1 MSGES
6 TFVLDSTVSPARSFA
21 LSFDPGA
28 FDTLMDTTTLLK
40 ETFGLAMPEARGSP
54 NAEEERRADP
64 PAAVEEEEEEDEE
77 EDDGLV
83 PYERERLEQMR
94 RNDEVMRQLGITES
108 VNKLEGKAA
117 PPPEKNP
124 EKNPVIII
132 DDDEDDEAQNDT
144 DDEDEEEE
152 EDDDETGGIYGCKR
166 CRSSRKGC
174 YDSADGKLRG
184 CHPDAHLGPLY
195 LQGLPKRVDIPA
207 DAPKKKRKVVY
218 EHEVPPIFSPRT
230 KRPRLIPAKYEGGA
244 AARADRASSPKV
256 PPKPKEKELTPV
268 PGLRYISLTR
278 NGRYAVH
285 FWRRKGEWIR
295 GKRSGYLGTVGTLKE
310 AVEVYNKEAR
320 LLGKPTQEIP
330 AGYVAPEPDVPP
342 TLTQA
347 PKHTSSPNDQKKATA
362 VPGYSGI
369 RESNTGR
376 FNVTITGKPGRLY
389 LGTVDTLRE
398 AVELYNKEAMKRGK
412 PIQPLPDDELDVP
425 ELNVHSTVVP
435 GLQGINMMTVD
446 GKFMAQV
453 YQGSQ
458 GFRVGNCDT
467 LDEAVKEQNAAGAAH
482 VSEWVT
488 RTITAEHRAVV
499 KEMQRKREL
508 IIAEKAK
515 SRKKLAKQKPA
526 PATTR
531 HRPRPEPAAKKAAP
545 PRAKTPPRFALVP
558 QESAPTSVS
567 KAAAPITPPPRVDS
581 ANEKRLKD
589 QVNELQDMNRSLLDI
604 AQRAMSMAAK
614 NAQTMG

>member
-1 MSGES
+1 M
-6 TFVLDSTVSPARSFA
+6 
-21 LSFDPGA
+21 
-28 FDTLMDTTTLLK
+28 
-40 ETFGLAMPEARGSP
+40 
-54 NAEEERRADP
+54 
-64 PAAVEEEEEEDEE
+64 
-77 EDDGLV
+77 
-83 PYERERLEQMR
+83 
-94 RNDEVMRQLGITES
+94 
-108 VNKLEGKAA
+108 
-117 PPPEKNP
+117 
-124 EKNPVIII
+124 
-132 DDDEDDEAQNDT
+132 
-144 DDEDEEEE
+144 
-152 EDDDETGGIYGCKR
+152 
-166 CRSSRKGC
+166 
-174 YDSADGKLRG
+174 
-184 CHPDAHLGPLY
+184 
-195 LQGLPKRVDIPA
+195 
-207 DAPKKKRKVVY
+207 
-218 EHEVPPIFSPRT
+218 
-230 KRPRLIPAKYEGGA
+230 
-244 AARADRASSPKV
+244 
-256 PPKPKEKELTPV
+256 
-268 PGLRYISLTR
+268 
-278 NGRYAVH
+278 
-285 FWRRKGEWIR
+285 
-295 GKRSGYLGTVGTLKE
+295 GTLKE

-342 TLTQA
+342 TVTQA
-347 PKHTSSPNDQKKATA
+347 PKHTSSPNDQKRRYTA

-369 RESNTGR
+369 RVSSNTGR
-376 FNVTITGKPGRLY
+376 FNVTMGKPDRLY

-398 AVELYNKEAMKRGK
+398 AVELYNKEAKKRGK
-412 PIQPLPDDELDVP
+412 PIQPLPDDKLDVP

-458 GFRVGNCDT
+458 GFHVGNYDT

-488 RTITAEHRAVV
+488 RKITAEHRAVV

-545 PRAKTPPRFALVP
+545 PRAKKAAPPRAKTPPRFALVP

-567 KAAAPITPPPRVDS
+567 KAAAPVTPPPRVDS